1 MLFQRWASLRDS
13 CDAFPMHLILIRT
26 DTISRICKEKI
37 TPIAHVKIM
46 EVAGRTDMCYID
58 DFLIKQVSSERAQ
71 RVSLI
76 FDQAIP
82 QSRLWSIFL

>member
-1 MLFQRWASLRDS
+1 MFFQRWASLRDS

-82 QSRLWSIFL
+82 